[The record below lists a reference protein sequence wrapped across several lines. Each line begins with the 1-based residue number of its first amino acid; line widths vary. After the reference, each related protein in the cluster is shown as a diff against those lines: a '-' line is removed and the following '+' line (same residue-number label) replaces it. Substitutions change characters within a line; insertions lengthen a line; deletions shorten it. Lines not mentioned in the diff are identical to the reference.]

1 MPRRLFPGDNERALA
16 VLGRVKP
23 MTNSKPNVSPAQQTR
38 AKDTRRER
46 LLASLLGGG
55 GSVIGLILYQA
66 IPELVR
72 HPELR
77 VRVGNALVFLLTVFA
92 VGAVGGRL
100 GHWFFLQLNSP
111 LRHRGIVVGTITGL
125 AISLAGWTITFVLRA
140 SLFPFVP
147 FKGYEEL
154 MKSWLLPAMIAG
166 PIGGVFVSLLIVR
179 WLNRRPID
187 VLADSPA
194 KGRV

>member
-1 MPRRLFPGDNERALA
+1 LFSRDKEDSVH
-16 VLGRVKP
+16 VLERVKP
-23 MTNSKPNVSPAQQTR
+23 ITKSKPNVFPAQQSP
-38 AKDTRRER
+38 AMDGRRER

-55 GSVIGLILYQA
+55 GAVIGLVLYQA

-72 HPELR
+72 HPVLR
-77 VRVGNALVFLLTVFA
+77 LRIGNAVVFLLMVFA

-125 AISLAGWTITFVLRA
+125 AISLAGWTIAFVLRT
-140 SLFPFVP
+140 SLFPFVT
-147 FKGYEEL
+147 FDGFEEL

-166 PIGGVFVSLLIVR
+166 PIGGVLVSLSIVR
-179 WLNRRPID
+179 WLHRRPNQPRG
-187 VLADSPA
+187 VR
-194 KGRV
+194 GE